1 MIRSSAL
8 VALVALLTSP
18 APAAF
23 AQSDSDDRWTFELGA
38 ATDNR
43 SKNVS
48 KTGNDGHV
56 FGSATWESA
65 DRRFYAGPAFEGVQ
79 SAGSNLE
86 LAFAA
91 GFAPE
96 AFGFEFDFNVAYL
109 NRVDAEAGYDED
121 AIELTA
127 DMRRAIGP
135 AWGNLQVQYAPDAA
149 GDTRSFVWVEAELGW
164 EFTDRLS
171 GSAAFGRREQVGA
184 PDYTGWNAGLAYEL
198 IDATSLDLRWHDT
211 DAGRA
216 GEQYEGA
223 LVASVQVAF

>member
-8 VALVALLTSP
+8 AAVVALATC
-18 APAAF
+18 PAAAL
-23 AQSDSDDRWTFELGA
+23 AQSETDDRWSFELGG

-65 DRRFYAGPAFEGVQ
+65 DRPFYAGPAFEGVQ
-79 SAGSNLE
+79 SAGSNVE
-86 LAFAA
+86 LAFAG

-96 AFGFEFDFNVAYL
+96 AFGFEFDFNLAYL
-109 NRVDAEAGYDED
+109 NRVGAEAGYDED
-121 AIELTA
+121 ALELTA

-149 GDTRSFVWVEAELGW
+149 GETQSFVWVEAELGW
-164 EFTDRLS
+164 EFTNRLS
-171 GSAAFGRREQVGA
+171 GSAAVGRREQVGA
-184 PDYTGWNAGLAYEL
+184 PDYTGWNAGLTWGL
-198 IDATSLDLRWHDT
+198 T
-211 DAGRA
+211 DAVDVDVRYFDTNA
-216 GEQYEGA
+216 HREGETYQDTV
-223 LVASVQVAF
+223 VAEVRFAF